1 MKTVII
7 GSGNVATVL
16 GEIIIA
22 AGHPLLQIVARDEAR
37 AAALARGLG
46 CAWTTRYAD
55 IETAADLYIV
65 ALSDSALEELGR
77 QLRLRDRL
85 VVHTAG
91 AASANVLAPVSARTG
106 VLYPLQSLRAAIRP
120 FPPIPLL
127 VDTTRSE
134 DLPLLEA
141 FARTLSGQVRQADDA
156 TRLKLHLVATV
167 VNNFTN
173 YLYTLAA
180 GYCKQEDLDFSLLL
194 PLIRETADRLDRY
207 APGDVQ
213 TGPAVRGDQPTIDRH
228 MKLLDKH
235 KEIRY
240 LYELFTNLIEEH
252 YHHERIGK
260 I

>member
-7 GSGNVATVL
+7 GAGNVATVL

-91 AASANVLAPVSARTG
+91 AASANV
-106 VLYPLQSLRAAIRP
+106 
-120 FPPIPLL
+120 
-127 VDTTRSE
+127 
-134 DLPLLEA
+134 
-141 FARTLSGQVRQADDA
+141 
-156 TRLKLHLVATV
+156 
-167 VNNFTN
+167 
-173 YLYTLAA
+173 
-180 GYCKQEDLDFSLLL
+180 
-194 PLIRETADRLDRY
+194 
-207 APGDVQ
+207 
-213 TGPAVRGDQPTIDRH
+213 
-228 MKLLDKH
+228 
-235 KEIRY
+235 
-240 LYELFTNLIEEH
+240 
-252 YHHERIGK
+252 
-260 I
+260 